1 MSFPKDF
8 LWGGAIAAN
17 QYEGAWL
24 EDGKQPNVTDVL
36 VGIMSKDPGI
46 QWNEDKKKYEMKLNS
61 DKVYLSHDAVDG
73 YHRYREDL
81 KLMKG
86 MGFNSF
92 RTSIAWGR
100 IFPNGDELEPNE
112 AGLAYYDDM
121 FACMNELGMEPVITL
136 SHYETPLHLV
146 QKYGSWRNRKM
157 IDFFMNYCQTI
168 FKRYKD
174 KVKYWMTFNEINETM
189 NKKNPYHQAGI
200 LFQEGED
207 KASTVL
213 QASHHMFVAS
223 AKAVILGHQINP
235 NFKIGC
241 MVQYPES
248 YPATCQPIDQIAKR
262 EYMLFT
268 HYYLDVMCRGFYTNT
283 CLAKQEQ
290 LGGKLIIDEGDEEIL
305 RKGTVDFIGFSYYF
319 SSIVSYQ
326 RDGSINAKGRNP
338 YLELTDWRWHIDPLG
353 LRVALNELYDRYQI
367 PLFVVENGL
376 GAVDQLNE
384 DGTVDDQYRI
394 DFLGKH
400 IEALKQAIEIDH
412 VDVIG
417 YTTWGC
423 IDLVSAGTGE
433 MKKRY
438 GFIYVDKDDQGN
450 GSLKR
455 YRKKSFYWYK
465 KVIETNGQTKF
476 E

>member
-1 MSFPKDF
+1 
-8 LWGGAIAAN
+8 
-17 QYEGAWL
+17 
-24 EDGKQPNVTDVL
+24 
-36 VGIMSKDPGI
+36 
-46 QWNEDKKKYEMKLNS
+46 
-61 DKVYLSHDAVDG
+61 
-73 YHRYREDL
+73 
-81 KLMKG
+81 
-86 MGFNSF
+86 
-92 RTSIAWGR
+92 
-100 IFPNGDELEPNE
+100 
-112 AGLAYYDDM
+112 
-121 FACMNELGMEPVITL
+121 
-136 SHYETPLHLV
+136 
-146 QKYGSWRNRKM
+146 
-157 IDFFMNYCQTI
+157 
-168 FKRYKD
+168 
-174 KVKYWMTFNEINETM
+174 M

-326 RDGSINAKGRNP
+326 RDGSINSKGRNH

>member
-1 MSFPKDF
+1 MRKDF

>member
-1 MSFPKDF
+1 MKISDQF
-8 LWGGAIAAN
+8 LWGGATAAN
-17 QYEGAWL
+17 QYEGGYLA
-24 EDGKQPNVTDVL
+24 DGKGLSIADVEMGGNIDHPREIHES
-36 VGIMSKDPGI
+36 VHPHTYYPSHEGTGFYDHYK
-46 QWNEDKKKYEMKLNS
+46 EDIALFAE
-61 DKVYLSHDAVDG
+61 
-73 YHRYREDL
+73 
-81 KLMKG
+81 
-86 MGFNSF
+86 MGFRCF
-92 RTSIAWGR
+92 RMSINWTR
-100 IFPNGDELEPNE
+100 IFPLGDEEKPNE
-112 AGLAYYDDM
+112 AGLKFYDQVFD
-121 FACMNELGMEPVITL
+121 ELLKYHIEPVVTI

-305 RKGTVDFIGFSYYF
+305 RKGTDDFIGFSYYF

>member
-1 MSFPKDF
+1 MKISDQF
-8 LWGGAIAAN
+8 LWGGATAAN
-17 QYEGAWL
+17 QYEGGYLA
-24 EDGKQPNVTDVL
+24 DGKGLSIADVEMGGNIDHPREIHER
-36 VGIMSKDPGI
+36 VHPHTYYPSHEGTGFYDHYK
-46 QWNEDKKKYEMKLNS
+46 EDIALFAE
-61 DKVYLSHDAVDG
+61 
-73 YHRYREDL
+73 
-81 KLMKG
+81 
-86 MGFNSF
+86 MGFRCF
-92 RTSIAWGR
+92 RMSINWTR
-100 IFPNGDELEPNE
+100 IFPLGDEEKPNE
-112 AGLAYYDDM
+112 AGLKFYDQVFD
-121 FACMNELGMEPVITL
+121 ELLKYHIEPVVTI

-189 NKKNPYHQAGI
+189 NKKNPY
-200 LFQEGED
+200 
-207 KASTVL
+207 
-213 QASHHMFVAS
+213 
-223 AKAVILGHQINP
+223 
-235 NFKIGC
+235 
-241 MVQYPES
+241 
-248 YPATCQPIDQIAKR
+248 
-262 EYMLFT
+262 
-268 HYYLDVMCRGFYTNT
+268 
-283 CLAKQEQ
+283 KQEQ

-400 IEALKQAIEIDH
+400 IKALKQAIEIDH

-455 YRKKSFYWYK
+455 YKKKSFYWYK

>member
-1 MSFPKDF
+1 MGFREDF
-8 LWGGAIAAN
+8 LWGGAVAAH
-17 QYEGAWL
+17 QCEGAWQ
-24 EDGKQPNVTDVL
+24 EGGKGISCSDVETAGDNVTGAPRRLTDGIVEGEDYPNH
-36 VGIMSKDPGI
+36 VG
-46 QWNEDKKKYEMKLNS
+46 
-61 DKVYLSHDAVDG
+61 VDF
-73 YHRYREDL
+73 YHRYKEDVAL
-81 KLMKG
+81 FAE
-86 MGFNSF
+86 MGFKAF
-92 RTSIAWGR
+92 RTSIAWTR
-100 IFPNGDELEPNE
+100 IFPRGDEKEPNE
-112 AGLAYYDDM
+112 EGLKFYDDL
-121 FACMNELGMEPVITL
+121 FDECHKYGIEPVITL
-136 SHYETPLHLV
+136 SHFELPWALA
-146 QKYGSWRNRKM
+146 KEYGGFRNRQA
-157 IDFFMNYCQTI
+157 IDMFVKFAKVC
-168 FKRYKD
+168 FERYQH

-394 DFLGKH
+394 DYLKEH
-400 IEALKQAIEIDH
+400 IQEMKKAVDIDG
-412 VDVIG
+412 VDLLG
-417 YTTWGC
+417 YTVWGC
-423 IDLVSAGTGE
+423 IDCVSFSTGE

-438 GFIYVDKDDQGN
+438 GFIYVDKNNDGS

-455 YRKKSFYWYK
+455 SKKDSFEWYK
-465 KVIETNGQTKF
+465 KVIETNG
-476 E
+476 EDLY

>member
-1 MSFPKDF
+1 MKISDQF
-8 LWGGAIAAN
+8 LWGGATAAN
-17 QYEGAWL
+17 QYEGGYLA
-24 EDGKQPNVTDVL
+24 DGKGLSIADVEMGGNIDHPREIHES
-36 VGIMSKDPGI
+36 VHPHTYYPSHEGTGFYDHYK
-46 QWNEDKKKYEMKLNS
+46 EDIALFAE
-61 DKVYLSHDAVDG
+61 
-73 YHRYREDL
+73 
-81 KLMKG
+81 
-86 MGFNSF
+86 MGFRCF
-92 RTSIAWGR
+92 RMSINWTR
-100 IFPNGDELEPNE
+100 IFPLGDEEKPNE
-112 AGLAYYDDM
+112 AGLKFYDQVFD
-121 FACMNELGMEPVITL
+121 ELLKYHIEPVVTI

-326 RDGSINAKGRNP
+326 
-338 YLELTDWRWHIDPLG
+338 
-353 LRVALNELYDRYQI
+353 
-367 PLFVVENGL
+367 
-376 GAVDQLNE
+376 LNE